1 MLWDWPKGHW
11 EPCNKLKC
19 LSPAKCL
26 MRFEPFDLNLLL
38 HSPLH
43 LKALTLFP
51 QCLNL
56 NSPLLF
62 FCHCHC
68 VTTLFIFNKN
78 KFFTCSLQLKGQEQ
92 ISRKLCFKKLLY
104 CHEVCQFSIV
114 GPPHFQSYLL
124 QSEWLT
130 SYLSVFFL
138 SHGKN
143 LVLLNL
149 INI

>member
-1 MLWDWPKGHW
+1 MKTMNISFEIYFNSLSKTCFANVFLLLGCHNANFGPLIMRQPFSLDFNHVMLWDWPKGHW

-78 KFFTCSLQLKGQEQ
+78 KF
-92 ISRKLCFKKLLY
+92 LLALY
-104 CHEVCQFSIV
+104 
-114 GPPHFQSYLL
+114 
-124 QSEWLT
+124 
-130 SYLSVFFL
+130 
-138 SHGKN
+138 N
-143 LVLLNL
+143 
-149 INI
+149 